1 MKKKIYLAGLAA
13 GILLAMLPAGT
24 VKASGN
30 QTTEDY
36 YYQLLLSGAYPY
48 NTAANAGG
56 LNTAAGLPAG
66 SWEQIVALANQQLTQ
81 AVAQQQALQAARQN
95 MDGQLQAAGQA
106 VAQAQAALTAAQQ
119 AYAAAQQAALY
130 SQQAAILNQQAAQLN
145 QQATLMN
152 QQAAN
157 QQVTAY
163 QQAAMNQQAALNPQ
177 YPYLQAGMPQAAV
190 PVLTT
195 ELIVKVQNYL
205 TLYGCNC
212 APTGIYDAQT
222 QAALIQFQTKYGLV
236 VDGTINAQILQLF
249 GLVM

>member
-145 QQATLMN
+145 QQAILMN
-152 QQAAN
+152 QQ
-157 QQVTAY
+157 T
-163 QQAAMNQQAALNPQ
+163 ALNPQ

>member
-24 VKASGN
+24 VKASEK
-30 QTTEDY
+30 QTTEEY

-56 LNTAAGLPAG
+56 LNAAAGLPAG

-81 AVAQQQALQAARQN
+81 AVARQQALQAERQN
-95 MDGQLQAAGQA
+95 MEAQLQAAGQA

-119 AYAAAQQAALY
+119 AYAAAQQAA
-130 SQQAAILNQQAAQLN
+130 ILNQQAAQLN
-145 QQATLMN
+145 QQAVLMN

-157 QQVTAY
+157 QQ
-163 QQAAMNQQAALNPQ
+163 MLFNPQ
-177 YPYLQAGMPQAAV
+177 YPYLQAGAPQTVV
-190 PVLTT
+190 PALTT
-195 ELIVKVQNYL
+195 ELIVKVQNLL
-205 TLYGCNC
+205 TLYGCSC
-212 APTGIYDAQT
+212 APTGIYDVQT

-236 VDGTINAQILQLF
+236 VDGTINAQVLQLF

>member
-24 VKASGN
+24 VKASEN
-30 QTTEDY
+30 QTTEEY
-36 YYQLLLSGAYPY
+36 YYQLLLSGVYPY

-56 LNTAAGLPAG
+56 LNMAAGLPAG

-81 AVAQQQALQAARQN
+81 AVARQQALQAARQN

-106 VAQAQAALTAAQQ
+106 VAQAQAALSAAQQ

-145 QQATLMN
+145 QQAILMN
-152 QQAAN
+152 QQAAVN
-157 QQVTAY
+157 QQTV
-163 QQAAMNQQAALNPQ
+163 LNPQ
-177 YPYLQAGMPQAAV
+177 YPYLQAGMPQTAIPA
-190 PVLTT
+190 LTP
-195 ELIVKVQNYL
+195 ELIVKVQNFL
-205 TLYGCNC
+205 TLYGCSC
-212 APTGIYDAQT
+212 APTGIYDVQT

-236 VDGTINAQILQLF
+236 VDGTINAQVLQLF

>member
-24 VKASGN
+24 VKASEK
-30 QTTEDY
+30 QTTEEY

-81 AVAQQQALQAARQN
+81 AVARQQALQAERQN
-95 MDGQLQAAGQA
+95 MEAQLQAAGQA
-106 VAQAQAALTAAQQ
+106 VAQAQAAL
-119 AYAAAQQAALY
+119 Y
-130 SQQAAILNQQAAQLN
+130 SQQAAILNQQVAQLN
-145 QQATLMN
+145 QQAVLMN
-152 QQAAN
+152 QQAVN
-157 QQVTAY
+157 QQ
-163 QQAAMNQQAALNPQ
+163 MLLNPQ
-177 YPYLQAGMPQAAV
+177 YPYLQAGTPQTVV
-190 PVLTT
+190 PALTT
-195 ELIVKVQNYL
+195 ELIVKVQNLL
-205 TLYGCNC
+205 TLYGCSC
-212 APTGIYDAQT
+212 APTGIYDVQT

-236 VDGTINAQILQLF
+236 VDGTINAQVLQLF

>member
-24 VKASGN
+24 VKASEK
-30 QTTEDY
+30 QTTEEY

-56 LNTAAGLPAG
+56 LNAAAGLPAG

-81 AVAQQQALQAARQN
+81 AVARQQALQAERQN
-95 MDGQLQAAGQA
+95 MEAQLQAAGQA

-145 QQATLMN
+145 QQAVLMTN
-152 QQAAN
+152 RR
-157 QQVTAY
+157 
-163 QQAAMNQQAALNPQ
+163 
-177 YPYLQAGMPQAAV
+177 
-190 PVLTT
+190 
-195 ELIVKVQNYL
+195 
-205 TLYGCNC
+205 
-212 APTGIYDAQT
+212 QT
-222 QAALIQFQTKYGLV
+222 SRCFSNRSIHIFRLARPRQSFLP
-236 VDGTINAQILQLF
+236 
-249 GLVM
+249 

>member
-24 VKASGN
+24 VKASEK
-30 QTTEDY
+30 QTAEEY

-81 AVAQQQALQAARQN
+81 AVARQQALQAERQN
-95 MDGQLQAAGQA
+95 MEAQLQAAGQA
-106 VAQAQAALTAAQQ
+106 VAQAQAALT
-119 AYAAAQQAALY
+119 AAQQAALY

-145 QQATLMN
+145 QQAVLMN
-152 QQAAN
+152 QQTAN
-157 QQVTAY
+157 QQ
-163 QQAAMNQQAALNPQ
+163 MLFNPQ
-177 YPYLQAGMPQAAV
+177 YPYLQAGTPQTVV
-190 PVLTT
+190 PALTT
-195 ELIVKVQNYL
+195 ELIVKVQNLL
-205 TLYGCNC
+205 TLYGCSC
-212 APTGIYDAQT
+212 APTGIYDVQT

-236 VDGTINAQILQLF
+236 VDGTINAQVLQLF

>member
-13 GILLAMLPAGT
+13 GILLVMLPAGT

-145 QQATLMN
+145 QQAIL
-152 QQAAN
+152 
-157 QQVTAY
+157 
-163 QQAAMNQQAALNPQ
+163 MNQQAALNPQ

-190 PVLTT
+190 PALTT

-212 APTGIYDAQT
+212 APTGIYDVQT

>member
-66 SWEQIVALANQQLTQ
+66 SWEQIVTLANQQLTQ

-145 QQATLMN
+145 QQAILMN

-157 QQVTAY
+157 QQTV
-163 QQAAMNQQAALNPQ
+163 MNQQAALNPQ
-177 YPYLQAGMPQAAV
+177 YPYLQVGMPQAAV
-190 PVLTT
+190 PALTT

-212 APTGIYDAQT
+212 APTGIYDVQT

>member
-13 GILLAMLPAGT
+13 GILLAMLPAGA
-24 VKASGN
+24 VKASEK
-30 QTTEDY
+30 QTTEEY

-56 LNTAAGLPAG
+56 LNAAAGLPAG

-81 AVAQQQALQAARQN
+81 AVARQQALQAERQN
-95 MDGQLQAAGQA
+95 MEAQLQAAGQA

-145 QQATLMN
+145 QQAVLMN
-152 QQAAN
+152 QQTAN
-157 QQVTAY
+157 QQ
-163 QQAAMNQQAALNPQ
+163 MLFNPQ
-177 YPYLQAGMPQAAV
+177 YPYLQAGTPQTVV
-190 PVLTT
+190 PALTT
-195 ELIVKVQNYL
+195 ELIVKVQNLL
-205 TLYGCNC
+205 TLYGCSC
-212 APTGIYDAQT
+212 APTGIYDVQT

-236 VDGTINAQILQLF
+236 VDGTINAQVLQLF

>member
-24 VKASGN
+24 VKASEK
-30 QTTEDY
+30 QTTEEY

-56 LNTAAGLPAG
+56 LNTAAG
-66 SWEQIVALANQQLTQ
+66 SWEQIVALANQQLNQ
-81 AVAQQQALQAARQN
+81 AVARQQALQAERQN
-95 MDGQLQAAGQA
+95 MEAQLQAAGQA

-145 QQATLMN
+145 QQAVLMN

-157 QQVTAY
+157 QQ
-163 QQAAMNQQAALNPQ
+163 MLLNPQ
-177 YPYLQAGMPQAAV
+177 YPYLQAGTPQTVV
-190 PVLTT
+190 PALTT
-195 ELIVKVQNYL
+195 ELIVKVQNLL
-205 TLYGCNC
+205 TLYGCSC
-212 APTGIYDAQT
+212 APTGIYDVQT

-236 VDGTINAQILQLF
+236 VDGTINAQVLQLF

>member
-145 QQATLMN
+145 QQAIL
-152 QQAAN
+152 
-157 QQVTAY
+157 
-163 QQAAMNQQAALNPQ
+163 MNQQAALNPQ

-190 PVLTT
+190 PALTT

-212 APTGIYDAQT
+212 APTGIYDVQT

>member
-145 QQATLMN
+145 QQAILMN

-157 QQVTAY
+157 QQAV
-163 QQAAMNQQAALNPQ
+163 MNQQTALNPQ

>member
-13 GILLAMLPAGT
+13 GILLAMLPVGT
-24 VKASGN
+24 VKASEN
-30 QTTEDY
+30 QTTEEY

-48 NTAANAGG
+48 NTAVNAGG
-56 LNTAAGLPAG
+56 LNMAAGLPAG

-81 AVAQQQALQAARQN
+81 AVARQQALQAARQN

-106 VAQAQAALTAAQQ
+106 VAQAQAVLSAAQQ

-145 QQATLMN
+145 QQAILMN
-152 QQAAN
+152 QQAAVN
-157 QQVTAY
+157 QQTV
-163 QQAAMNQQAALNPQ
+163 LNPQ
-177 YPYLQAGMPQAAV
+177 YPYLQAGMPQAVIPA
-190 PVLTT
+190 LTT
-195 ELIVKVQNYL
+195 ELIVKVQNFL
-205 TLYGCNC
+205 TLYGCSC
-212 APTGIYDAQT
+212 APTGIYDVQT

-236 VDGTINAQILQLF
+236 VDGTINAQVLQLF

>member
-24 VKASGN
+24 VKASEK
-30 QTTEDY
+30 QTTEEY

-66 SWEQIVALANQQLTQ
+66 SWEQIVALANQQLNQ
-81 AVAQQQALQAARQN
+81 AVARQQALQAERQN
-95 MDGQLQAAGQA
+95 MEAQLQAAGQA
-106 VAQAQAALTAAQQ
+106 VAQA
-119 AYAAAQQAALY
+119 
-130 SQQAAILNQQAAQLN
+130 QAAILNQQAAQLN
-145 QQATLMN
+145 QQAVLMN

-157 QQVTAY
+157 QQ
-163 QQAAMNQQAALNPQ
+163 MLLNPQ
-177 YPYLQAGMPQAAV
+177 YPYLQAGTPQTVV
-190 PVLTT
+190 PALTT
-195 ELIVKVQNYL
+195 ELIVKVQNLL
-205 TLYGCNC
+205 TLYGCSC
-212 APTGIYDAQT
+212 APTGIYDVQT

-236 VDGTINAQILQLF
+236 VDGTINAQVLQLF

>member
-13 GILLAMLPAGT
+13 GILLVMLPAGT
-24 VKASGN
+24 VKASEK
-30 QTTEDY
+30 QTTEEY

-56 LNTAAGLPAG
+56 LNTAAGLSAG

-81 AVAQQQALQAARQN
+81 AVARQQALQAERQN
-95 MDGQLQAAGQA
+95 MEAQLQAAGQA

-130 SQQAAILNQQAAQLN
+130 SRQAAILNQQAAQLN
-145 QQATLMN
+145 QQAILIN

-157 QQVTAY
+157 QQTV
-163 QQAAMNQQAALNPQ
+163 NQQAEANQQMFLNPQ
-177 YPYLQAGMPQAAV
+177 YPYLQAGTPQAVV
-190 PVLTT
+190 PALTT
-195 ELIVKVQNYL
+195 ELIVKVQNLL
-205 TLYGCNC
+205 TLYGCSC
-212 APTGIYDAQT
+212 APTGIYDVQT

-236 VDGTINAQILQLF
+236 VDGTINAQVLQLF